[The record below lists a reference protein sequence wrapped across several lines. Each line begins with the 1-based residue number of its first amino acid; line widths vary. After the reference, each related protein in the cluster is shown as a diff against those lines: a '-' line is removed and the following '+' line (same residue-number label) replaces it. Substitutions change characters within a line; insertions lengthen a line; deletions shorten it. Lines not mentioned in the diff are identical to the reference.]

1 MKKRAYIILSVTMCA
16 VVMCIVDGFIQPG
29 YVYKSL
35 LKALLFLGVPV
46 LYFLYNKEERSSAKK
61 LFLPKG
67 RHLLVAL
74 LLGAGVY
81 GGIVCG
87 FLLLDEWM
95 GISAFGKGIMEGSG
109 VSRDNFLAV
118 AIYIPVVN
126 SFLEEF
132 IFRGFAFITLKNH
145 TGRAF
150 SYIFSAAAF
159 AAYHF
164 GMVMGSFDI
173 LSWILSLTALFGAGL
188 ALNYL
193 NEKSGTVYT
202 SWLVHMLANIGIN
215 TVGLIILEHT
225 AI

>member
-1 MKKRAYIILSVTMCA
+1 MKKRAYIIISVTLCA
-16 VVMCIVDGFIQPG
+16 VIMSVVDGFIQPG

-35 LKALLFLGVPV
+35 LKALLFLSVPI
-46 LYFLYNKEERSSAKK
+46 LYFLQNKDERSSAKK

-67 RHLLVAL
+67 RHLLFAL
-74 LLGAGVY
+74 ILGAGVY
-81 GGIVCG
+81 AIIVCG
-87 FLLLDEWM
+87 YLMLDEWM

-145 TGRAF
+145 LGRFHSYLF
-150 SYIFSAAAF
+150 SGAAF
-159 AAYHF
+159 ALYHF

-188 ALNYL
+188 VLNYL
-193 NEKSGTVYT
+193 NEKSGTIYT